1 MPENLWNFDAVSA
14 GETVLRI
21 GVAAAFGL
29 ILGLERDWRKRPID
43 FRAYMI
49 VAVSTCLIA
58 IMAQEIL
65 ADYRETDRTLQL
77 DFMRAVEGVMT
88 GIGFLGAG
96 AILRHK
102 DENRVIGTA
111 TGASIWASGGLGL
124 TVGFGFY
131 GLALIG
137 FVAIAAT
144 LIVLGLCMPIFTY
157 ADHSHG
163 QDGDDS
169 RHS

>member
-14 GETVLRI
+14 SETVLRI
-21 GVAAAFGL
+21 GMAAAFGL

-49 VAVSTCLIA
+49 IAVSTCLIA
-58 IMAQEIL
+58 IMAQEVL
-65 ADYRETDRTLQL
+65 ADYQKTDQTLQL
-77 DFMRAVEGVMT
+77 DFMRAVEGALT

-102 DENRVIGTA
+102 QENRVIGTA

-124 TVGFGFY
+124 TLGFGLY

-137 FVAIAAT
+137 FAAIVAI

-157 ADHSHG
+157 ADH
-163 QDGDDS
+163 
-169 RHS
+169 RHEDESETS

>member
-1 MPENLWNFDAVSA
+1 MPENLWNFDAVSVS
-14 GETVLRI
+14 ETVLRV
-21 GVAAAFGL
+21 GMAAVFGL
-29 ILGLERDWRKRPID
+29 VLGLERDWRKRPID

-58 IMAQEIL
+58 IMAQEVL
-65 ADYRETDRTLQL
+65 ADYKDTDQTLQL
-77 DFMRAVEGVMT
+77 DFMRAVEGVLT

-102 DENRVIGTA
+102 QENRVIGTA

-124 TVGFGFY
+124 TLGFGLY

-137 FVAIAAT
+137 FAAIVAI

-157 ADHSHG
+157 ADH
-163 QDGDDS
+163 
-169 RHS
+169 RHEDESETS

>member
-1 MPENLWNFDAVSA
+1 MLDHFWNFDAVSV

-21 GVAAAFGL
+21 GMAAGFGL
-29 ILGLERDWRKRPID
+29 VLGLERDWRKRPID

-58 IMAQEIL
+58 IMAQEVL
-65 ADYRETDRTLQL
+65 ADYQHTDQTLQL
-77 DFMRAVEGVMT
+77 DFMRAVEGVLT

-102 DENRVIGTA
+102 QDNRVIGTA
-111 TGASIWASGGLGL
+111 TGASIWAAGGLGL
-124 TVGFGFY
+124 TLGFGLY

-137 FVAIAAT
+137 FAAIVAT
-144 LIVLGLCMPIFTY
+144 LFVLGLCMPIFTY
-157 ADHSHG
+157 ADHSE
-163 QDGDDS
+163 DGSDETP
-169 RHS
+169 